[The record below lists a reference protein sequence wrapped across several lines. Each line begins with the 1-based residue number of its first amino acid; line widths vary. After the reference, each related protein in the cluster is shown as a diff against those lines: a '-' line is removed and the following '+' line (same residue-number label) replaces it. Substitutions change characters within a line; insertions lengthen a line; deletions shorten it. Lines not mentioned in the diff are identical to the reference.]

1 MAELILFQYYCR
13 TFGMNIITPKQIYN
27 RLSKVYDRSYKEPI
41 HKIEDD
47 FIYKFLNDN
56 GFTSGKILDLGSGT
70 GVLLNHVNIHLDNYS
85 GLDISERMLEISSEK
100 FPKHKF
106 TKGTMS
112 NIPFDD
118 GSFDCVLSLFGS
130 FSYSLNHLKTVQEIQ
145 RVLKPNGKL
154 FIMAYGTKYQN
165 RESYILNKFN
175 IKSPATFF
183 CKSELRDLFM
193 DFNTVKIFGMT
204 WLSEFVSNH
213 FSYAF
218 AKSYHFLETKILGTI
233 IPNKFYFQIITGK
246 KNA

>member
-13 TFGMNIITPKQIYN
+13 TFGMNSITPKQIYN

-47 FIYKFLNDN
+47 FIYKFLQDND
-56 GFTSGKILDLGSGT
+56 FTKGKILDLGSGT
-70 GVLLNHVNIHLDNYS
+70 GALLDHLDIHPDNYS

-100 FPKHKF
+100 FPEYKF
-106 TKGTMS
+106 IKGTMS

-118 GSFDCVLSLFGS
+118 DSFDCVLSLFGS
-130 FSYSLNHLKTVQEIQ
+130 FSYSLNHQRTIQEIQ

-154 FIMAYGTKYQN
+154 FIMAYGSKYQN

-183 CKSELRDLFM
+183 CKNELTDLFK
-193 DFNTVKIFGMT
+193 DFNEVNTLGMT
-204 WLSEFVSNH
+204 WLSEFISNH
-213 FSYAF
+213 FSF
-218 AKSYHFLETKILGTI
+218 SLAKVYHFLETKLLGSI
-233 IPNKFYFQIITGK
+233 IPDKFYFQIITGK
-246 KNA
+246 KDA

>member
-1 MAELILFQYYCR
+1 
-13 TFGMNIITPKQIYN
+13 MNSITPKQIYN

-47 FIYKFLNDN
+47 FIYKFLADN
-56 GFTSGKILDLGSGT
+56 GFTKGKILDLGSGT
-70 GVLLNHVNIHLDNYS
+70 GVLLNHIGIHPDNYF
-85 GLDISERMLEISSEK
+85 GLDISENMLEISSEK

-106 TKGTMS
+106 IKGTMS

-118 GSFDCVLSLFGS
+118 DSFDCVLSLFGS
-130 FSYSLNHLKTVQEIQ
+130 FSYSLNHKKTVQEIH

-154 FIMAYGTKYQN
+154 FIMAYEIKYQK

-183 CKSELRDLFM
+183 CKNELKSLFKN
-193 DFNTVKIFGMT
+193 FNKVKIFGMT

-213 FSYAF
+213 FSYYL
-218 AKSYHFLETKILGTI
+218 AKSYHFLETKILGSI
-233 IPNKFYFQIITGK
+233 IPDKFYFQIITGK
-246 KNA
+246 KNS